1 MIDHHDALLS
11 KLIDDA
17 FYGRPLIAVTGVEGA
32 GKTTLARR
40 FAQQFANE
48 AECIALKASDFK
60 NRDDFIQRLVSK
72 LSPDSVEYAA
82 DTPLNTIVDY
92 AGSLADQERLLVL
105 IVDDAE
111 SLSDAFLE
119 TLYELID
126 EADEASLCCL
136 LLGDPALKDAIERAD
151 PNGGIEDFSWFD
163 LPKLEEPERPVDP
176 DQPIAA
182 TATATI
188 TATTEAAAPID
199 ELLQK
204 LDVHEAQVESG
215 ATESAEPIELAPL
228 DIEKESDESFDELLG
243 MMVNDA
249 EEGAAADT
257 ESDDEPEFDGSPE
270 SEPELEPEPEP
281 ELEPEAETETET
293 EPEPEPEPESEPE
306 PDSAFERVNS
316 DAVQR
321 GDSGLE
327 PAASEDEFDRNID
340 EWLEPDT
347 RPSLGGARFSAGED
361 LELDFDNDEQPED
374 AGQARRDEASTL
386 DPDIFGDDED
396 DVNTSASK
404 TDYLAA
410 AIGFARS
417 VPLRLAAARNY
428 WLAAGGLMLLV
439 LAVIVFWRIPDEPS
453 SGTIELAAPVASRAG
468 DSASVMPPTSGQISR
483 PTADRSVV
491 EPDLEIVSSAV
502 PVIANTAELSQP
514 ASLERVTSPERV
526 DSEQAMLAPDEIGV
540 AAVSVSEARP
550 VARSSSAAPTA
561 SPTPAPTS
569 PALAATRQA
578 PATPVSPAAASP
590 LQQNRLSGSAF
601 ERQLL
606 AMPAGSFTLQILGAS
621 SEANVQAF
629 VERYGGGLRQTLGY
643 YRSQRG
649 GAPWF
654 IVAYGEFTTRE
665 QASATLRR
673 LPQALS
679 AAGPWVRPIAAAQ
692 AEIRAAR

>member
-281 ELEPEAETETET
+281 ELEPETEAETET

-396 DVNTSASK
+396 DVNTGASK

-439 LAVIVFWRIPDEPS
+439 LAVIVFWRIPDESS

-483 PTADRSVV
+483 PTADRSAV
-491 EPDLEIVSSAV
+491 EPDLGIVSSAA
-502 PVIANTAELSQP
+502 PDIANTVELSQP
-514 ASLERVTSPERV
+514 ASSQRPASPERATSPERV
-526 DSEQAMLAPDEIGV
+526 DSEQAVPAPVEIGV
-540 AAVSVSEARP
+540 AAVPVSEARP

-561 SPTPAPTS
+561 S
-569 PALAATRQA
+569 
-578 PATPVSPAAASP
+578 
-590 LQQNRLSGSAF
+590 
-601 ERQLL
+601 
-606 AMPAGSFTLQILGAS
+606 
-621 SEANVQAF
+621 
-629 VERYGGGLRQTLGY
+629 
-643 YRSQRG
+643 
-649 GAPWF
+649 
-654 IVAYGEFTTRE
+654 
-665 QASATLRR
+665 
-673 LPQALS
+673 
-679 AAGPWVRPIAAAQ
+679 
-692 AEIRAAR
+692 

>member
-182 TATATI
+182 TAIATI

-204 LDVHEAQVESG
+204 PDVHEAQVESG

-243 MMVNDA
+243 MMANDA
-249 EEGAAADT
+249 GAGAAADT
-257 ESDDEPEFDGSPE
+257 ESDDNPEFDGS
-270 SEPELEPEPEP
+270 SEP
-281 ELEPEAETETET
+281 
-293 EPEPEPEPESEPE
+293 EPE

-316 DAVQR
+316 DAVQL

-410 AIGFARS
+410 ATGFARS

-483 PTADRSVV
+483 PTADRSLV
-491 EPDLEIVSSAV
+491 EPDLEIVSSAA

-514 ASLERVTSPERV
+514 ASPQRPASPERATSPERV
-526 DSEQAMLAPDEIGV
+526 DSEQAVLAPDEIGV

-550 VARSSSAAPTA
+550 VARRSSAAPTA
-561 SPTPAPTS
+561 SPTPAPTRAATS
-569 PALAATRQA
+569 PTLAATRQA

-629 VERYGGGLRQTLGY
+629 VERNGGGLRQTLGY

>member
-182 TATATI
+182 TAIATI

-204 LDVHEAQVESG
+204 PDVHEAQVESG

-243 MMVNDA
+243 MMANDA
-249 EEGAAADT
+249 GAGAAADT
-257 ESDDEPEFDGSPE
+257 ESDDNPEFDGS
-270 SEPELEPEPEP
+270 SEPEPEP
-281 ELEPEAETETET
+281 Y
-293 EPEPEPEPESEPE
+293 
-306 PDSAFERVNS
+306 SAFERVSS

-321 GDSGLE
+321 GESGLE
-327 PAASEDEFDRNID
+327 PAESEDEFDRNID

-410 AIGFARS
+410 ATGFARS

-483 PTADRSVV
+483 PTADRSLV
-491 EPDLEIVSSAV
+491 EPDLEIVSSAAL
-502 PVIANTAELSQP
+502 VIANTAELSQP
-514 ASLERVTSPERV
+514 ASPQRPASPERATSPERV
-526 DSEQAMLAPDEIGV
+526 DSEQAVLAPDEIGV

-550 VARSSSAAPTA
+550 VARRSSAAPTA
-561 SPTPAPTS
+561 SPTPAPTRAAT
-569 PALAATRQA
+569 PPTLAATRPA

-629 VERYGGGLRQTLGY
+629 VERNGGGLRQTLGY

-679 AAGPWVRPIAAAQ
+679 AAGPWVRPIAATQ

>member
-204 LDVHEAQVESG
+204 PDVHEAQVESG

-243 MMVNDA
+243 MMANDA
-249 EEGAAADT
+249 GASAAADT
-257 ESDDEPEFDGSPE
+257 ESDDNPEFDGS
-270 SEPELEPEPEP
+270 SEP
-281 ELEPEAETETET
+281 
-293 EPEPEPEPESEPE
+293 EPE

-316 DAVQR
+316 DAVQL

-410 AIGFARS
+410 ATGFARS

-561 SPTPAPTS
+561 SPTPAPTRAAT
-569 PALAATRQA
+569 PPTLAATRPA

-629 VERYGGGLRQTLGY
+629 VERNGGGLRQTLGY

-665 QASATLRR
+665 QANATLRR

>member
-188 TATTEAAAPID
+188 TATTEAVAPID

-204 LDVHEAQVESG
+204 PDVHEAQVESG

-228 DIEKESDESFDELLG
+228 DIEKESDETFDELLG
-243 MMVNDA
+243 MMANDA
-249 EEGAAADT
+249 GAGAAVDT
-257 ESDDEPEFDGSPE
+257 ESDDDPEFDGS
-270 SEPELEPEPEP
+270 SEPERELEPET
-281 ELEPEAETETET
+281 ETETET
-293 EPEPEPEPESEPE
+293 EPEPEPEPE

-316 DAVQR
+316 DAVQP

-327 PAASEDEFDRNID
+327 PAASEDEFARNID
-340 EWLEPDT
+340 EWVEPDT
-347 RPSLGGARFSAGED
+347 RPGLGGARFGAGED
-361 LELDFDNDEQPED
+361 LDLDFGNGEQPED
-374 AGQARRDEASTL
+374 VGQARRDEASTL

-410 AIGFARS
+410 ATGFARS

-468 DSASVMPPTSGQISR
+468 DSASLMPPTSGQISR
-483 PTADRSVV
+483 PSADRSVV
-491 EPDLEIVSSAV
+491 EPDLEIVPSAA
-502 PVIANTAELSQP
+502 PVIANTATLSQP
-514 ASLERVTSPERV
+514 ASPQRPASQERVASPERI
-526 DSEQAMLAPDEIGV
+526 DSEQAVLAPDEIGV

-550 VARSSSAAPTA
+550 VARSSSAAPTT
-561 SPTPAPTS
+561 SPTPAPTRAATS
-569 PALAATRQA
+569 PTLAATRQA
-578 PATPVSPAAASP
+578 PATPVSPAAASS

-606 AMPAGSFTLQILGAS
+606 AMPAGSFTLQVLGAS

-629 VERYGGGLRQTLGY
+629 VERNGGGLRQTLGY

-665 QASATLRR
+665 QANATLRR

>member
-32 GKTTLARR
+32 GKTTLSRR

-182 TATATI
+182 TAIATI

-204 LDVHEAQVESG
+204 PDVHEAQVESG

-243 MMVNDA
+243 MMANDA
-249 EEGAAADT
+249 GAGAAADT
-257 ESDDEPEFDGSPE
+257 ESDDNPEFDGS
-270 SEPELEPEPEP
+270 SEP
-281 ELEPEAETETET
+281 
-293 EPEPEPEPESEPE
+293 EPE

-316 DAVQR
+316 DAVQL

-404 TDYLAA
+404 TDCLAA
-410 AIGFARS
+410 ATGFARS

-550 VARSSSAAPTA
+550 VARRSSAAPTA
-561 SPTPAPTS
+561 SPTPAPTRAAT
-569 PALAATRQA
+569 PPTLAATRPA

-629 VERYGGGLRQTLGY
+629 VERNGGGLRQTLGY

>member
-136 LLGDPALKDAIERAD
+136 LLGDPALRDAIERAD

-176 DQPIAA
+176 DQPIEA

-204 LDVHEAQVESG
+204 PDVHEAQVESG

-228 DIEKESDESFDELLG
+228 DIEKESDGSFDKLLG
-243 MMVNDA
+243 MMANDA
-249 EEGAAADT
+249 GAGAAADT
-257 ESDDEPEFDGSPE
+257 ESDDDPEFDGS
-270 SEPELEPEPEP
+270 SEPEP
-281 ELEPEAETETET
+281 ELEPETEPET

-306 PDSAFERVNS
+306 PEPDSAFERVSS
-316 DAVQR
+316 DAVQL

-410 AIGFARS
+410 ATGFARS

-428 WLAAGGLMLLV
+428 WLAAVGLMLLV
-439 LAVIVFWRIPDEPS
+439 LAVIVFWRIPAEPS

-468 DSASVMPPTSGQISR
+468 DSASVMSPTSGQISR
-483 PTADRSVV
+483 PAADRSVV
-491 EPDLEIVSSAV
+491 EPDLEIVSSAA

-514 ASLERVTSPERV
+514 ASPQRPASPERVTSPERV
-526 DSEQAMLAPDEIGV
+526 DSEQAVLAPDEIGV
-540 AAVSVSEARP
+540 AAVSLSEARP
-550 VARSSSAAPTA
+550 VARSSSAAPTV
-561 SPTPAPTS
+561 SPTPAPTR
-569 PALAATRQA
+569 AAT
-578 PATPVSPAAASP
+578 PPTLAAASP

-629 VERYGGGLRQTLGY
+629 VERNGGGLRQTLGY

-665 QASATLRR
+665 QANATLRR

>member
-136 LLGDPALKDAIERAD
+136 LLGDPGLKDAIERAD

-182 TATATI
+182 TAIATI

-204 LDVHEAQVESG
+204 PDVHEAQVESG

-243 MMVNDA
+243 MMANDA
-249 EEGAAADT
+249 GAGAAADT
-257 ESDDEPEFDGSPE
+257 ESDDNPEFDGS
-270 SEPELEPEPEP
+270 SEPEPEP
-281 ELEPEAETETET
+281 Y
-293 EPEPEPEPESEPE
+293 
-306 PDSAFERVNS
+306 SAFERVSS

-321 GDSGLE
+321 GESGLE
-327 PAASEDEFDRNID
+327 PAESEDEFDRNID

-396 DVNTSASK
+396 DANTSASK

-410 AIGFARS
+410 ATGFARS

-550 VARSSSAAPTA
+550 VARRSSAAPTA
-561 SPTPAPTS
+561 SPTPAPTRAAT
-569 PALAATRQA
+569 PPTLAATRPA

-629 VERYGGGLRQTLGY
+629 VERNGGGLRQTLGY

>member
-1 MIDHHDALLS
+1 MTFILS
-11 KLIDDA
+11 K
-17 FYGRPLIAVTGVEGA
+17 
-32 GKTTLARR
+32 
-40 FAQQFANE
+40 
-48 AECIALKASDFK
+48 
-60 NRDDFIQRLVSK
+60 
-72 LSPDSVEYAA
+72 
-82 DTPLNTIVDY
+82 
-92 AGSLADQERLLVL
+92 
-105 IVDDAE
+105 
-111 SLSDAFLE
+111 
-119 TLYELID
+119 
-126 EADEASLCCL
+126 
-136 LLGDPALKDAIERAD
+136 
-151 PNGGIEDFSWFD
+151 
-163 LPKLEEPERPVDP
+163 
-176 DQPIAA
+176 
-182 TATATI
+182 
-188 TATTEAAAPID
+188 
-199 ELLQK
+199 
-204 LDVHEAQVESG
+204 
-215 ATESAEPIELAPL
+215 
-228 DIEKESDESFDELLG
+228 
-243 MMVNDA
+243 
-249 EEGAAADT
+249 
-257 ESDDEPEFDGSPE
+257 DGS
-270 SEPELEPEPEP
+270 SEP
-281 ELEPEAETETET
+281 
-293 EPEPEPEPESEPE
+293 EPE

-316 DAVQR
+316 DAVQL

-410 AIGFARS
+410 ATGFARS

-483 PTADRSVV
+483 PTADRSLV
-491 EPDLEIVSSAV
+491 EPDLEIVSSAAL
-502 PVIANTAELSQP
+502 VIANTAELSQP
-514 ASLERVTSPERV
+514 ASPERATSPERV
-526 DSEQAMLAPDEIGV
+526 DSEQAVLAPDEIGV

-550 VARSSSAAPTA
+550 VARRSSAAPTA
-561 SPTPAPTS
+561 SPTPAPTRAAT
-569 PALAATRQA
+569 PPTLAATRPA

-629 VERYGGGLRQTLGY
+629 VERNGGGLRQTLGY

>member
-182 TATATI
+182 TAIATI

-204 LDVHEAQVESG
+204 PDVHEAQVESG

-228 DIEKESDESFDELLG
+228 DIEKESDGSFDKLLG
-243 MMVNDA
+243 MMANDA
-249 EEGAAADT
+249 GAGAAADT
-257 ESDDEPEFDGSPE
+257 ESDDNPEFDGS
-270 SEPELEPEPEP
+270 SEP
-281 ELEPEAETETET
+281 
-293 EPEPEPEPESEPE
+293 EPE

-316 DAVQR
+316 DAVQL

-410 AIGFARS
+410 ATGFARS

-514 ASLERVTSPERV
+514 ASSQRPASPERATSPERV

-550 VARSSSAAPTA
+550 VARRSSAAPTA
-561 SPTPAPTS
+561 SPTPAPTRAAT
-569 PALAATRQA
+569 PPTLAATRPA

-601 ERQLL
+601 ERQML

-629 VERYGGGLRQTLGY
+629 VERNGGGLRQTLGY

>member
-136 LLGDPALKDAIERAD
+136 LLGDPALRDAIERAD

-176 DQPIAA
+176 DQPIEA

-204 LDVHEAQVESG
+204 PDVHEAQVESG

-228 DIEKESDESFDELLG
+228 DIEKESDGSFDKLLG
-243 MMVNDA
+243 MMANDA
-249 EEGAAADT
+249 GAGAAADT
-257 ESDDEPEFDGSPE
+257 ESDDDPEFDGS
-270 SEPELEPEPEP
+270 SEPEP
-281 ELEPEAETETET
+281 ELEPETEPET

-306 PDSAFERVNS
+306 PEPDSAFERVSS
-316 DAVQR
+316 DAVQL

-347 RPSLGGARFSAGED
+347 RPSLGGASFSAGED
-361 LELDFDNDEQPED
+361 LDPDFDNDEQPED

-410 AIGFARS
+410 ATGFARS

-428 WLAAGGLMLLV
+428 WLAAVGLMLLV
-439 LAVIVFWRIPDEPS
+439 LAVIVFWRIPAEPS

-468 DSASVMPPTSGQISR
+468 DSASVMSPTSGQISR
-483 PTADRSVV
+483 PAADRSVV
-491 EPDLEIVSSAV
+491 EPDLEIVSSAA

-514 ASLERVTSPERV
+514 ASPQRPASPERVTSPERV
-526 DSEQAMLAPDEIGV
+526 DSEQAVLAPDEIGV
-540 AAVSVSEARP
+540 AAVSLSEARP
-550 VARSSSAAPTA
+550 VARSSSAAPTV
-561 SPTPAPTS
+561 SPTPAPTR
-569 PALAATRQA
+569 AAT
-578 PATPVSPAAASP
+578 PPTLAAASP

-629 VERYGGGLRQTLGY
+629 VERNGGGLRQTLGY

-665 QASATLRR
+665 QANATLRR

>member
-249 EEGAAADT
+249 EEGAAAAT

-270 SEPELEPEPEP
+270 SEPELEPEP
-281 ELEPEAETETET
+281 
-293 EPEPEPEPESEPE
+293 EPE

-491 EPDLEIVSSAV
+491 EPDLEIVSSAA
-502 PVIANTAELSQP
+502 PVIANTATLSQP
-514 ASLERVTSPERV
+514 ASPQRPASQERVASPERI
-526 DSEQAMLAPDEIGV
+526 DSEQAVLAPDEIGV

>member
-182 TATATI
+182 TAIATI

-204 LDVHEAQVESG
+204 PDVHEAQVESG

-243 MMVNDA
+243 MMANDA
-249 EEGAAADT
+249 GAGAAADT
-257 ESDDEPEFDGSPE
+257 ESDDNPEFDGS
-270 SEPELEPEPEP
+270 SEP
-281 ELEPEAETETET
+281 
-293 EPEPEPEPESEPE
+293 EPE

-316 DAVQR
+316 DAVQL

-410 AIGFARS
+410 ATGFARS

-483 PTADRSVV
+483 PTADRSLV
-491 EPDLEIVSSAV
+491 EPDLEIVSSAAL
-502 PVIANTAELSQP
+502 VIANTAELSQP
-514 ASLERVTSPERV
+514 ASPQRPASPERATSPERV
-526 DSEQAMLAPDEIGV
+526 DSEQAVLAPDEIGV

-550 VARSSSAAPTA
+550 VARRSSAAPTA
-561 SPTPAPTS
+561 SPTPAPTRAAT
-569 PALAATRQA
+569 PPTLAATRPA

-629 VERYGGGLRQTLGY
+629 VERNGGGLRQTLGY

>member
-182 TATATI
+182 TAIATI

-204 LDVHEAQVESG
+204 PDVHEAQVESG

-243 MMVNDA
+243 MMANDA
-249 EEGAAADT
+249 GAGAAADT
-257 ESDDEPEFDGSPE
+257 ESDDNPEFDGS
-270 SEPELEPEPEP
+270 SEP
-281 ELEPEAETETET
+281 
-293 EPEPEPEPESEPE
+293 EPE

-316 DAVQR
+316 DAVQL

-410 AIGFARS
+410 ATGFARS

-526 DSEQAMLAPDEIGV
+526 TSTERVDSEQAMLAPDEIGV

-550 VARSSSAAPTA
+550 VARRSSAAPTA
-561 SPTPAPTS
+561 SPTPAPTRAAT
-569 PALAATRQA
+569 PPTLAATRPA

-629 VERYGGGLRQTLGY
+629 VERNGGGLRQTLGY

>member
-176 DQPIAA
+176 DQPIPANIPATIPATIPAIGPA
-182 TATATI
+182 TA
-188 TATTEAAAPID
+188 EAAAPID

-204 LDVHEAQVESG
+204 PDVHEAQVESG

-243 MMVNDA
+243 MMANDA
-249 EEGAAADT
+249 GAGAAADT
-257 ESDDEPEFDGSPE
+257 ESDDNPEFDGS
-270 SEPELEPEPEP
+270 SEP
-281 ELEPEAETETET
+281 
-293 EPEPEPEPESEPE
+293 EPE

-316 DAVQR
+316 DAVQL

-410 AIGFARS
+410 ATGFARS

-483 PTADRSVV
+483 PTADRSLV
-491 EPDLEIVSSAV
+491 EPDLEIVSSAAL
-502 PVIANTAELSQP
+502 VIANTAELSQP
-514 ASLERVTSPERV
+514 ASPQRPASPERATSPERV
-526 DSEQAMLAPDEIGV
+526 DSEQAVLAPDEIGV

-550 VARSSSAAPTA
+550 VARRSSAAPTA
-561 SPTPAPTS
+561 SPTPAPTRAAT
-569 PALAATRQA
+569 PPTLAATRPA

-629 VERYGGGLRQTLGY
+629 VERNGGGLRQTLGY

>member
-281 ELEPEAETETET
+281 
-293 EPEPEPEPESEPE
+293 
-306 PDSAFERVNS
+306 DSAFERVNS

-410 AIGFARS
+410 ATGFARS

-514 ASLERVTSPERV
+514 ASLERVTSPERATSPERV

>member
-136 LLGDPALKDAIERAD
+136 LLGDPGLKDAIERAD

-176 DQPIAA
+176 DQPIAS
-182 TATATI
+182 TAIATI

-204 LDVHEAQVESG
+204 PDVHEAQVESG

-243 MMVNDA
+243 MMANDA
-249 EEGAAADT
+249 GAGAAADT
-257 ESDDEPEFDGSPE
+257 ESDDNPEFDGS
-270 SEPELEPEPEP
+270 SEP
-281 ELEPEAETETET
+281 
-293 EPEPEPEPESEPE
+293 EPE

-410 AIGFARS
+410 ATGFARS

-483 PTADRSVV
+483 PTADRAAV
-491 EPDLEIVSSAV
+491 EPDLGIVSSAA
-502 PVIANTAELSQP
+502 PDIANTAELSQP
-514 ASLERVTSPERV
+514 ASPQRPASPERATSPERV
-526 DSEQAMLAPDEIGV
+526 DSEQAVLAPDEIGV

-550 VARSSSAAPTA
+550 VARRSSAAPTA
-561 SPTPAPTS
+561 SPTPAPTRAAT
-569 PALAATRQA
+569 PPTLAATRPA

-629 VERYGGGLRQTLGY
+629 VERNGGGLRQTLGY

>member
-176 DQPIAA
+176 DQPIAS
-182 TATATI
+182 TAIATI

-204 LDVHEAQVESG
+204 PDVHEAQVESG

-243 MMVNDA
+243 MMANDA
-249 EEGAAADT
+249 GAGAAADT
-257 ESDDEPEFDGSPE
+257 ESDDNPEFDGS
-270 SEPELEPEPEP
+270 SEP
-281 ELEPEAETETET
+281 
-293 EPEPEPEPESEPE
+293 EPE

-316 DAVQR
+316 DAVQL

-410 AIGFARS
+410 ATGFARS

-550 VARSSSAAPTA
+550 VARRSSAAPTA
-561 SPTPAPTS
+561 SPTPAPTRAAT
-569 PALAATRQA
+569 PPTLAATRQA

-629 VERYGGGLRQTLGY
+629 VERNGGGLRQTLGY

>member
-182 TATATI
+182 TAIATI

-204 LDVHEAQVESG
+204 PDVHEAQVESG

-243 MMVNDA
+243 MMANDA
-249 EEGAAADT
+249 GAGAAADT
-257 ESDDEPEFDGSPE
+257 ESDDNPEFDGS
-270 SEPELEPEPEP
+270 SEP
-281 ELEPEAETETET
+281 
-293 EPEPEPEPESEPE
+293 EPE

-410 AIGFARS
+410 ATGFARS

-514 ASLERVTSPERV
+514 ASLDRVTSPERV

-629 VERYGGGLRQTLGY
+629 VERNGGGLRQTLGY

>member
-204 LDVHEAQVESG
+204 PDVHEAQVESG

-243 MMVNDA
+243 MMANDA
-249 EEGAAADT
+249 GAGAAADT
-257 ESDDEPEFDGSPE
+257 ESDDDPEFDGSSEP
-270 SEPELEPEPEP
+270 EPELEPEPE
-281 ELEPEAETETET
+281 T
-293 EPEPEPEPESEPE
+293 EPEPEPESEPE
-306 PDSAFERVNS
+306 PEPDSAFERVSS
-316 DAVQR
+316 DAVQL

-361 LELDFDNDEQPED
+361 LDPDFDNDEQPED

-410 AIGFARS
+410 ATGFARS

-491 EPDLEIVSSAV
+491 EPDLEIVSSAA

-514 ASLERVTSPERV
+514 ASPQRPASPERVTSPERV
-526 DSEQAMLAPDEIGV
+526 DSEQAVLAPDEIGV

-561 SPTPAPTS
+561 SPTPAPTRAATS
-569 PALAATRQA
+569 PTLAATRQA

-629 VERYGGGLRQTLGY
+629 VERNGGGLRQTLGY

-665 QASATLRR
+665 QANATLRR

>member
-182 TATATI
+182 TAIATI

-204 LDVHEAQVESG
+204 PDVHEAQVESG

-243 MMVNDA
+243 MMANDA
-249 EEGAAADT
+249 GAGAAADT
-257 ESDDEPEFDGSPE
+257 ESDDNPEFDGS
-270 SEPELEPEPEP
+270 SEP
-281 ELEPEAETETET
+281 
-293 EPEPEPEPESEPE
+293 EPE

-316 DAVQR
+316 DAVQL

-410 AIGFARS
+410 ATGFARS

-483 PTADRSVV
+483 PTADRSLV
-491 EPDLEIVSSAV
+491 EPDLEIVSSAAL
-502 PVIANTAELSQP
+502 VIANTAELSQP
-514 ASLERVTSPERV
+514 ASPQRPASPERATSPERV
-526 DSEQAMLAPDEIGV
+526 DSEQAVLAPDEIGV

-561 SPTPAPTS
+561 SPTPAPTRAATS
-569 PALAATRQA
+569 PTLAATRQA

-629 VERYGGGLRQTLGY
+629 VERNGGGLRQTLGY

>member
-176 DQPIAA
+176 DQPIAS
-182 TATATI
+182 TAIATI

-204 LDVHEAQVESG
+204 PDVHEAQVESG

-243 MMVNDA
+243 MMANDA
-249 EEGAAADT
+249 GAGAAADT
-257 ESDDEPEFDGSPE
+257 ESDDNPEFDGS
-270 SEPELEPEPEP
+270 SEP
-281 ELEPEAETETET
+281 
-293 EPEPEPEPESEPE
+293 EPE

-316 DAVQR
+316 DAVQL

-410 AIGFARS
+410 ATGFARS

-491 EPDLEIVSSAV
+491 EPDLEIVSSAAL
-502 PVIANTAELSQP
+502 VIANTAELSQP
-514 ASLERVTSPERV
+514 ASPQRPASPERATSPERV
-526 DSEQAMLAPDEIGV
+526 DSEQAVLAPDEIGV

-550 VARSSSAAPTA
+550 VARRSSAAPTA
-561 SPTPAPTS
+561 SPTPAPTRAAT
-569 PALAATRQA
+569 PPTLAATRPA

-629 VERYGGGLRQTLGY
+629 VERNGGGLRQTLGY

>member
-136 LLGDPALKDAIERAD
+136 LLGDPALKGAIERAD

-204 LDVHEAQVESG
+204 PDVHEAQVESG
-215 ATESAEPIELAPL
+215 ATKSAEPIELAPL

-243 MMVNDA
+243 MMANDA
-249 EEGAAADT
+249 GAGAAADT
-257 ESDDEPEFDGSPE
+257 ESDDDPEFDGS
-270 SEPELEPEPEP
+270 SEPEPALEPEP
-281 ELEPEAETETET
+281 ETETET
-293 EPEPEPEPESEPE
+293 EPEPEPE

-316 DAVQR
+316 DAVQL

-327 PAASEDEFDRNID
+327 PAASEDEFDRNIE

-361 LELDFDNDEQPED
+361 LDPDFDNDEQPED

-410 AIGFARS
+410 ATGFARS

-491 EPDLEIVSSAV
+491 EPDLEIVSSAA
-502 PVIANTAELSQP
+502 PVIANMAELSQP
-514 ASLERVTSPERV
+514 ASPERV
-526 DSEQAMLAPDEIGV
+526 DSEQAVLAPDEIGV

-561 SPTPAPTS
+561 SPTPAPTRAATS
-569 PALAATRQA
+569 PTLAATRQA

-629 VERYGGGLRQTLGY
+629 VERNGGGLRQTLGY

-665 QASATLRR
+665 QANATLRR

>member
-182 TATATI
+182 TAIATI

-204 LDVHEAQVESG
+204 PDVHEAQVESG

-243 MMVNDA
+243 MMANDA
-249 EEGAAADT
+249 GAGAAADT
-257 ESDDEPEFDGSPE
+257 ESDDNPEFDGS
-270 SEPELEPEPEP
+270 SEP
-281 ELEPEAETETET
+281 
-293 EPEPEPEPESEPE
+293 EPE

-316 DAVQR
+316 DAVQL

-340 EWLEPDT
+340 EWFEPDT

-410 AIGFARS
+410 ATGFARS

-428 WLAAGGLMLLV
+428 WLAAVGLMLLV

-468 DSASVMPPTSGQISR
+468 DSASVMSPTSGQISR
-483 PTADRSVV
+483 PAADRSVV
-491 EPDLEIVSSAV
+491 EPDLEIVSSAA
-502 PVIANTAELSQP
+502 PVIANTATLSQP
-514 ASLERVTSPERV
+514 ASPQRPASQERVASPERI
-526 DSEQAMLAPDEIGV
+526 DSEQAVLAPDEIGV

-550 VARSSSAAPTA
+550 VARRSSAAPTA
-561 SPTPAPTS
+561 SPTPAPTRAAT
-569 PALAATRQA
+569 PPTLAATRPA

-629 VERYGGGLRQTLGY
+629 VERNGGGLRQTLGY

>member
-136 LLGDPALKDAIERAD
+136 LLGDPGLKDAIERAD

-188 TATTEAAAPID
+188 TATTQAAAPID

-204 LDVHEAQVESG
+204 PDVHEAQVESG

-243 MMVNDA
+243 MMANDA
-249 EEGAAADT
+249 GAGAAADT
-257 ESDDEPEFDGSPE
+257 ESDDNPEFDGS
-270 SEPELEPEPEP
+270 S
-281 ELEPEAETETET
+281 
-293 EPEPEPEPESEPE
+293 ESEPE

>member
-136 LLGDPALKDAIERAD
+136 LLGDPGLKDAIERAD

-182 TATATI
+182 TAIATI

-204 LDVHEAQVESG
+204 PDVHEAQVESG

-243 MMVNDA
+243 MMANDA
-249 EEGAAADT
+249 GAGAAADT
-257 ESDDEPEFDGSPE
+257 ESDDNPEFDGS
-270 SEPELEPEPEP
+270 SEP
-281 ELEPEAETETET
+281 
-293 EPEPEPEPESEPE
+293 EPE

>member
-136 LLGDPALKDAIERAD
+136 LLGDPGLKDAIERAD

-204 LDVHEAQVESG
+204 PDVHEAQVESG

-243 MMVNDA
+243 MMANDA
-249 EEGAAADT
+249 GAGAAADT
-257 ESDDEPEFDGSPE
+257 ESDDNPEFDGS
-270 SEPELEPEPEP
+270 SEP
-281 ELEPEAETETET
+281 
-293 EPEPEPEPESEPE
+293 EPE

-316 DAVQR
+316 DAVQL

-410 AIGFARS
+410 ATGFARS

-491 EPDLEIVSSAV
+491 EPDLEIVSSAAL
-502 PVIANTAELSQP
+502 VIANTAELSQP
-514 ASLERVTSPERV
+514 ASPQRPASPERATSPERV

-561 SPTPAPTS
+561 SPTPAPTRAAT
-569 PALAATRQA
+569 PPTLAATRPA

-629 VERYGGGLRQTLGY
+629 VERNGGGLRQTLGY

>member
-136 LLGDPALKDAIERAD
+136 LLGDPGLKDAIERAD

-176 DQPIAA
+176 DQPIAS
-182 TATATI
+182 TAIATI

-204 LDVHEAQVESG
+204 PDVHEAQVESG

-243 MMVNDA
+243 MMANDA
-249 EEGAAADT
+249 GAGAAADT
-257 ESDDEPEFDGSPE
+257 ESDDNPEFDGS
-270 SEPELEPEPEP
+270 SEP
-281 ELEPEAETETET
+281 
-293 EPEPEPEPESEPE
+293 EPE

-316 DAVQR
+316 DAVQL

>member
-176 DQPIAA
+176 DQPIAS
-182 TATATI
+182 TAIATI

-204 LDVHEAQVESG
+204 PDVHEAQVESG

-243 MMVNDA
+243 MMANDA
-249 EEGAAADT
+249 GAGAAADT
-257 ESDDEPEFDGSPE
+257 ESDDNPEFDGS
-270 SEPELEPEPEP
+270 SEP
-281 ELEPEAETETET
+281 
-293 EPEPEPEPESEPE
+293 EPE

-316 DAVQR
+316 DAVQL

-410 AIGFARS
+410 ATGFARS

-514 ASLERVTSPERV
+514 ASPQRPASPERATSPERV
-526 DSEQAMLAPDEIGV
+526 DSEQAVLAPDEIGV

-550 VARSSSAAPTA
+550 VARRSSAAPTA
-561 SPTPAPTS
+561 SPTPAPTRAAT
-569 PALAATRQA
+569 PPTLAATRPA

-629 VERYGGGLRQTLGY
+629 VERNGGGLRQTLGY

>member
-32 GKTTLARR
+32 GKTTLSRR

-182 TATATI
+182 TAIATI

-204 LDVHEAQVESG
+204 PDVHEAQVESG

-243 MMVNDA
+243 MMANDA
-249 EEGAAADT
+249 GAGAAADT
-257 ESDDEPEFDGSPE
+257 ESDDNPEFDGS
-270 SEPELEPEPEP
+270 SEP
-281 ELEPEAETETET
+281 
-293 EPEPEPEPESEPE
+293 EPE

-316 DAVQR
+316 DAVQL

-410 AIGFARS
+410 ATGFARS

-550 VARSSSAAPTA
+550 VARRSSAAPTA
-561 SPTPAPTS
+561 SPTPAPTRAAT
-569 PALAATRQA
+569 PPTLAATRPA

-629 VERYGGGLRQTLGY
+629 VERNGGGLRQTLGY

>member
-136 LLGDPALKDAIERAD
+136 LLGAPALRDAIERAD

-163 LPKLEEPERPVDP
+163 LPKLEEPERPVD
-176 DQPIAA
+176 
-182 TATATI
+182 
-188 TATTEAAAPID
+188 

-204 LDVHEAQVESG
+204 PDVHEAQVESG

-243 MMVNDA
+243 MMASDA
-249 EEGAAADT
+249 GAGAAADT
-257 ESDDEPEFDGSPE
+257 ESDDDPEFDGSSEP
-270 SEPELEPEPEP
+270 EPELEPEPE
-281 ELEPEAETETET
+281 T
-293 EPEPEPEPESEPE
+293 EPEPEPESEPE
-306 PDSAFERVNS
+306 PEPDSAFERVSS
-316 DAVQR
+316 DAVQL

-361 LELDFDNDEQPED
+361 LDPDFDNDEQPED

-410 AIGFARS
+410 ATGFARS

-491 EPDLEIVSSAV
+491 EPDLEIVSSAP

-514 ASLERVTSPERV
+514 ASPQRPAYQERVASPERI
-526 DSEQAMLAPDEIGV
+526 DSEQAVLAPDEIGV

-550 VARSSSAAPTA
+550 VARSSSAAPTV
-561 SPTPAPTS
+561 SPTPAPTRAAT
-569 PALAATRQA
+569 PPTLAAIRQA

-629 VERYGGGLRQTLGY
+629 VERNGGGLRQTLGY

-665 QASATLRR
+665 QANATLRR

>member
-136 LLGDPALKDAIERAD
+136 LLGDPGLKDAIERAD

-176 DQPIAA
+176 DQPIAS
-182 TATATI
+182 TAIATI

-204 LDVHEAQVESG
+204 PDVHEAQVESG

-243 MMVNDA
+243 MMANDA
-249 EEGAAADT
+249 GAGAAADT
-257 ESDDEPEFDGSPE
+257 ESDDNPEFDGS
-270 SEPELEPEPEP
+270 SEPEPEP
-281 ELEPEAETETET
+281 Y
-293 EPEPEPEPESEPE
+293 
-306 PDSAFERVNS
+306 SAFERVSS

-321 GDSGLE
+321 GESGLE
-327 PAASEDEFDRNID
+327 PAESEDEFDRNID

-396 DVNTSASK
+396 DVNTGASK

-483 PTADRSVV
+483 PTADRSAV
-491 EPDLEIVSSAV
+491 EPDLGIVSSAA
-502 PVIANTAELSQP
+502 PDIANTAELSQP
-514 ASLERVTSPERV
+514 ASPQRPASPERATSPERV
-526 DSEQAMLAPDEIGV
+526 DSEQAVLAPDEIGV

-550 VARSSSAAPTA
+550 VARRSSAAPTA
-561 SPTPAPTS
+561 SPTPAPTRAAT
-569 PALAATRQA
+569 PPTLAATRPA

-629 VERYGGGLRQTLGY
+629 VERNGGGLRQTLGY

>member
-136 LLGDPALKDAIERAD
+136 LLGDPGLKDAIERAD

-257 ESDDEPEFDGSPE
+257 ESDDNPEFDGS
-270 SEPELEPEPEP
+270 SEP
-281 ELEPEAETETET
+281 
-293 EPEPEPEPESEPE
+293 EPE

-316 DAVQR
+316 DAVQL

>member
-1 MIDHHDALLS
+1 M
-11 KLIDDA
+11 
-17 FYGRPLIAVTGVEGA
+17 
-32 GKTTLARR
+32 
-40 FAQQFANE
+40 
-48 AECIALKASDFK
+48 
-60 NRDDFIQRLVSK
+60 
-72 LSPDSVEYAA
+72 
-82 DTPLNTIVDY
+82 
-92 AGSLADQERLLVL
+92 
-105 IVDDAE
+105 
-111 SLSDAFLE
+111 
-119 TLYELID
+119 
-126 EADEASLCCL
+126 
-136 LLGDPALKDAIERAD
+136 DP
-151 PNGGIEDFSWFD
+151 
-163 LPKLEEPERPVDP
+163 
-176 DQPIAA
+176 
-182 TATATI
+182 
-188 TATTEAAAPID
+188 
-199 ELLQK
+199 
-204 LDVHEAQVESG
+204 
-215 ATESAEPIELAPL
+215 
-228 DIEKESDESFDELLG
+228 
-243 MMVNDA
+243 
-249 EEGAAADT
+249 
-257 ESDDEPEFDGSPE
+257 
-270 SEPELEPEPEP
+270 
-281 ELEPEAETETET
+281 
-293 EPEPEPEPESEPE
+293 
-306 PDSAFERVNS
+306 
-316 DAVQR
+316 
-321 GDSGLE
+321 
-327 PAASEDEFDRNID
+327 
-340 EWLEPDT
+340 
-347 RPSLGGARFSAGED
+347 
-361 LELDFDNDEQPED
+361 DFDNDEQPED

-404 TDYLAA
+404 TDYLAVA
-410 AIGFARS
+410 TGFARS

-491 EPDLEIVSSAV
+491 EPDLEIVSSAA

-514 ASLERVTSPERV
+514 ASPQRPASPERVTSPERV
-526 DSEQAMLAPDEIGV
+526 DSEQAVLAPDEIGV

-550 VARSSSAAPTA
+550 VARSSSAAPTV
-561 SPTPAPTS
+561 SPTPAPTRAAT
-569 PALAATRQA
+569 PPTLAAIRQA

-629 VERYGGGLRQTLGY
+629 VERNGGGLRQTLGY

-665 QASATLRR
+665 QANATLRR

>member
-182 TATATI
+182 TAIATI

-204 LDVHEAQVESG
+204 PDVHEAQVESG

-243 MMVNDA
+243 MMANDA
-249 EEGAAADT
+249 GAGAAADT
-257 ESDDEPEFDGSPE
+257 ESDDNPEFDGS
-270 SEPELEPEPEP
+270 SEP
-281 ELEPEAETETET
+281 
-293 EPEPEPEPESEPE
+293 EPE

-316 DAVQR
+316 DAVQL

-410 AIGFARS
+410 ATGFARS

-550 VARSSSAAPTA
+550 VARRSSAAPTA
-561 SPTPAPTS
+561 SPTPAPTRAAT
-569 PALAATRQA
+569 PPTLAATRPA

-629 VERYGGGLRQTLGY
+629 VERNGGGLRQTLGY

>member
-182 TATATI
+182 TAIATI

-204 LDVHEAQVESG
+204 PDVHEAQVESG

-243 MMVNDA
+243 MMANDA
-249 EEGAAADT
+249 GAGAAADT
-257 ESDDEPEFDGSPE
+257 ESDDNPEFDGS
-270 SEPELEPEPEP
+270 SEP
-281 ELEPEAETETET
+281 
-293 EPEPEPEPESEPE
+293 EPE

-316 DAVQR
+316 DAVQL

-410 AIGFARS
+410 ATGFARS

-483 PTADRSVV
+483 PTADRSLV
-491 EPDLEIVSSAV
+491 EPDLEIVSSAAL
-502 PVIANTAELSQP
+502 VIANTAELSQP
-514 ASLERVTSPERV
+514 ASPQRPASPERATSPERV
-526 DSEQAMLAPDEIGV
+526 DSEQAVLAPDEIGV

-550 VARSSSAAPTA
+550 VARRSSAAPTA
-561 SPTPAPTS
+561 SPTPAPTRAAT
-569 PALAATRQA
+569 PPTLAATRPA

-629 VERYGGGLRQTLGY
+629 VERNGGGLRQTLGY

-679 AAGPWVRPIAAAQ
+679 AARPWVRPIAAAQ

>member
-182 TATATI
+182 TAIATI

-204 LDVHEAQVESG
+204 PDVHEAQVESG

-243 MMVNDA
+243 MMANDA
-249 EEGAAADT
+249 GAGAAADT
-257 ESDDEPEFDGSPE
+257 ESDDNPEFDGS
-270 SEPELEPEPEP
+270 SEP
-281 ELEPEAETETET
+281 
-293 EPEPEPEPESEPE
+293 EPE

-410 AIGFARS
+410 ATGFARS

-491 EPDLEIVSSAV
+491 EPDLEIVSSAAL
-502 PVIANTAELSQP
+502 VIANTAELSQP
-514 ASLERVTSPERV
+514 ASPQRPASPERATSPERV

-550 VARSSSAAPTA
+550 VARRSSAAPTA
-561 SPTPAPTS
+561 SPTPAPTRAAT
-569 PALAATRQA
+569 PPTLAATRPA

-629 VERYGGGLRQTLGY
+629 VERNGGGLRQTLGY

>member
-136 LLGDPALKDAIERAD
+136 LLGDPALRDAIERAD

-176 DQPIAA
+176 DQPIEA

-204 LDVHEAQVESG
+204 PDVHEAQVESG

-228 DIEKESDESFDELLG
+228 DIEKESDGSFDKLLG
-243 MMVNDA
+243 MMANDA
-249 EEGAAADT
+249 GAGAAADT
-257 ESDDEPEFDGSPE
+257 ESDDDPEFDGS
-270 SEPELEPEPEP
+270 SEPEP
-281 ELEPEAETETET
+281 ELEPETEPET

-306 PDSAFERVNS
+306 PEPDSAFERVSS
-316 DAVQR
+316 DAVQL

-347 RPSLGGARFSAGED
+347 RPSLGGASFSAGED
-361 LELDFDNDEQPED
+361 LDPDFDNDEQPED

-428 WLAAGGLMLLV
+428 WLAAVGLMLLV
-439 LAVIVFWRIPDEPS
+439 LAVIVFWRIPAEPS

-468 DSASVMPPTSGQISR
+468 DSASVMSPTSGQISR
-483 PTADRSVV
+483 PAADRSVV
-491 EPDLEIVSSAV
+491 EPDLEIVSSAA

-514 ASLERVTSPERV
+514 ASPQRPASPERVTSPERV
-526 DSEQAMLAPDEIGV
+526 DSEQAVLAPDEIGV
-540 AAVSVSEARP
+540 AAVSLSEARP
-550 VARSSSAAPTA
+550 VARSSSAAPTV
-561 SPTPAPTS
+561 SPTPAPTR
-569 PALAATRQA
+569 AAT
-578 PATPVSPAAASP
+578 PPTLAAASP

-629 VERYGGGLRQTLGY
+629 VERNGGGLRQTLGY

-665 QASATLRR
+665 QANATLRR